1 MTPGPGNPEPGEVYF
16 EFLRMGRNMKVVAVD
31 AATGIEVTILGP
43 ASAPQDQL
51 QQLALR
57 KLKRRLQAEG
67 RHC

>member
-1 MTPGPGNPEPGEVYF
+1 
-16 EFLRMGRNMKVVAVD
+16 MGRNMKVVAVD